1 MNTLSKY
8 VLLLLVSVLAACG
21 SDDDAGATFTPGTP
35 QPGDALAVT
44 ITASDF
50 VTDGDPDTRATDS
63 GPVTT
68 FEDGDRVGIIILD
81 KDKQPLYNNIPYK
94 YVSSSD
100 TWEFDNGNGEGKEIC
115 YYDSKARTYIVY
127 YPYSAKAD
135 GCKNDSDLKAIF
147 KPQTNQSTK
156 EDYRASDLMVNTTT
170 SATPKTSLEAKL
182 EHVYA
187 SISLAPTTAGA
198 KYVLEDGVAYTGT
211 YKPNSADI
219 SNVNLTVDDDI
230 YFLHQAA
237 DGTWRCILPAGTGTS
252 EPVRCFYT
260 IGSKTYGNAIGIGG
274 GTVANTRYTSS
285 PRIEKIIYSFSNAH
299 VGDFYCINDKKEGY
313 LIPGDFPLTPTHK
326 TACIGIV
333 FWVGSKAF
341 DEDPLLKKY
350 YPGCTHGL
358 VVALQD
364 AALNSSP
371 TMNWSNTQ
379 EIVQNWVYNE
389 YSSSVNIQKEDIMCG
404 YSNTL
409 ALMAY
414 NEAKGA
420 GNGLRVL
427 PCDAILQYSGANPTP
442 ENSSGWY
449 FPSVMELKYMCWG
462 QGQGLGKAGCDILNS
477 YINKVGGTFISS
489 DRYWSSTENSNNSG
503 GYRAWGVNFTNGYM
517 SDSSKYGNPIR
528 LRLLLAF

>member
-8 VLLLLVSVLAACG
+8 VLLLLVSVLVACG
-21 SDDDAGATFTPGTP
+21 SDDDAAATFTPGTP
-35 QPGDALAVT
+35 QPGDALAIT

-81 KDKQPLYNNIPYK
+81 NKDTPLYNNIPYK

-100 TWEFDNGNGEGKEIC
+100 TWEFDNGNGEGKKIC
-115 YYDSKARTYIVY
+115 YYDSKAHTYIVY

-135 GCKNDSDLKAIF
+135 DCKSESDLKAIF
-147 KPQTNQSTK
+147 KPQTDQSDK
-156 EDYRASDLMVNTTT
+156 EAYRASDLMVNTII
-170 SATPKTSLEAKL
+170 SATPLKSLKVEL

-187 SISLAPTTAGA
+187 SISLAPITTGA
-198 KYVLEDGVAYTGT
+198 KYVLEDGVDYTGK
-211 YKPNSADI
+211 YKPNGADI

-237 DGTWRCILPAGTGTS
+237 DGTWRCILPAGIGAS

-260 IGSKTYGNAIGIGG
+260 IGSKTYGYTIGIEG

-285 PRIEKIIYSFSNAH
+285 PEIGDVTYSLGNAH
-299 VGDFYCINDKKEGY
+299 VGDFYCVNDKKEGY
-313 LIPGDFPLTPTHK
+313 LIPGDATLTEEQK

-341 DEDPLLKKY
+341 DEDPLLKKDH
-350 YPGCTHGL
+350 PDCSHGL

-364 AALNSSP
+364 AALSR
-371 TMNWSNTQ
+371 TMNWSKNY
-379 EIVQNWVYNE
+379 ESVQNSTDNSYKN
-389 YSSSVNIQKEDIMCG
+389 SVNIQKNNIMCG

-409 ALMAY
+409 ALKAY
-414 NEAKGA
+414 NTKKGD

-427 PCDAILQYSGANPTP
+427 PCDAIEQYSKDNPAP
-442 ENSSGWY
+442 ANSSGWY
-449 FPSVMELKYMCWG
+449 FPSVMELKYVCWG
-462 QGQGLGKAGCDILNS
+462 QGQGQGVAGRDNLNP
-477 YINKVGGTFISS
+477 YINKVSGTQFVSGI
-489 DRYWSSTENSNNSG
+489 YWSSTEDSYDS
-503 GYRAWGVNFTNGYM
+503 YSAWGVAFDDVYVGYGIK
-517 SDSSKYGNPIR
+517 DYNAFCVRP
-528 LRLLLAF
+528 LLAF